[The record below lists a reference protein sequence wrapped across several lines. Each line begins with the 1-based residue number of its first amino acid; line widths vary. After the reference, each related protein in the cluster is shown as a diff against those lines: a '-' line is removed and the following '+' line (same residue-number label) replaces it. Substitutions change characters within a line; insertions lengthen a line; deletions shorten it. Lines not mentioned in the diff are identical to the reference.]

1 MVGSLHVWYNAPRFG
16 ITESQISR
24 FFYSFRTQ
32 RYFTLSDAWWRQ
44 SNFLNGLLVIMPP
57 WPQCTARWATVQPF
71 GVKYSEDAVC
81 QQLSQS
87 IEFWQELFQEQKR
100 YTFLGI
106 YSVYR
111 PTTIITTTNCKLV
124 LRKIQAITMCRK
136 ITAECIT
143 KTNQYSVQT
152 IGVSEI
158 ERVFFRDAVYRWRR
172 QRWTA
177 GEWVSVCR
185 TPLSTHHRPVRSVA
199 ATALRRTPPG
209 GVDMHCRRRVDNY
222 RACDKHWLPT
232 VKLYMRCSARRQ
244 RIGQKIHVAM
254 FTAT

>member
-87 IEFWQELFQEQKR
+87 TRVIP
-100 YTFLGI
+100 G
-106 YSVYR
+106 
-111 PTTIITTTNCKLV
+111 
-124 LRKIQAITMCRK
+124 
-136 ITAECIT
+136 T
-143 KTNQYSVQT
+143 KTVYFSWDIQRISAYNNYHNNKLQTGAEENSGDYNVPKNNCGVHYKNQSV
-152 IGVSEI
+152 
-158 ERVFFRDAVYRWRR
+158 
-172 QRWTA
+172 
-177 GEWVSVCR
+177 
-185 TPLSTHHRPVRSVA
+185 LSTNHRCIRDRACVF
-199 ATALRRTPPG
+199 PG
-209 GVDMHCRRRVDNY
+209 RRV
-222 RACDKHWLPT
+222 
-232 VKLYMRCSARRQ
+232 
-244 RIGQKIHVAM
+244 
-254 FTAT
+254 